1 MSAGVAAPTPD
12 GDLEKLAP
20 RFNAAVTQAMAA
32 CTAAGLRAV
41 IYEALRSEALQQ
53 LYYARGR
60 TTVPPAYTVTNA
72 RSNLFS
78 WHGYGLAVDV
88 IHETLGWD
96 AGDDWFAEVA
106 THFRAADCRWGGE
119 WKVTDLPHF
128 QWGLCRPSPSDRARQ
143 ILATNGMAAVW
154 AAVGAD

>member
-1 MSAGVAAPTPD
+1 MSARVATPTAD
-12 GDLEKLAP
+12 GDLAKLAP
-20 RFNAAVTQAMAA
+20 KFNVAVTEALAA
-32 CTAAGLRAV
+32 CAAAGLHAV
-41 IYEALRSEALQQ
+41 VYEGLRSEALQQ

-60 TTVPPAYTVTNA
+60 TTIPPAYTVTNA

-88 IHETLGWD
+88 IHATQGWD

-106 THFRAADCRWGGE
+106 THFRTADCRWGGE
-119 WKVTDLPHF
+119 WKFRDLPHF

-143 ILATNGMAAVW
+143 ILSANGLAAVW
-154 AAVGAD
+154 KAVGAD